1 MKTNIVVSNVRM
13 PYEEWQQTRIHAAE
27 MGMSVNEYIRY
38 IINHVS
44 TKNELIPPK
53 NRKISDY
60 PIWKIHQL
68 SAKKKKGK
76 GLSIDDKAIYG
87 EK

>member
-1 MKTNIVVSNVRM
+1 MKTNIIVSNIRM
-13 PYEEWQQTRIHAAE
+13 PYGEWQQTRINAAE

-53 NRKISDY
+53 KIRISDS
-60 PIWKIHQL
+60 PIWKIHKL
-68 SAKKKKGK
+68 SMKKKKGK
-76 GLSIDDKAIYG
+76 GLSVEDKAIYD